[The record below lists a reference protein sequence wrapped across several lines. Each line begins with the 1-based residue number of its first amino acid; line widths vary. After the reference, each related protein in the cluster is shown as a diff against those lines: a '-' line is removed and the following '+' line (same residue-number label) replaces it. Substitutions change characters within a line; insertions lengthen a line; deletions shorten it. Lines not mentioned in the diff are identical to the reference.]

1 MRLDKL
7 TAKILTRTIKEQRP
21 SGLTRVTLEVN
32 SKDEFVVWDKSQG
45 GYLPI
50 FENGYSLLV
59 LAAYTRHTTFNNT
72 YRSYSDV
79 YQLAAIFEF
88 DSETLKGSY
97 YVSDKILSNIYFA
110 VASNEQIAYVTSNK
124 TIDLQ
129 RTKFMGEDDK
139 KLVIKYDIECHATRL
154 REHQLE
160 YREQELESTVE
171 RPIRIVRKYDIWD
184 YTEDEDG
191 EEKVFIIL
199 TYIIEASEIAH
210 EQVYEYVTS
219 TPELYLINR
228 EILKQ
233 QWATQ

>member
-21 SGLTRVTLEVN
+21 NGLTKVTLEVN

-59 LAAYTRHTTFNNT
+59 LAYYTRSTTFNNT
-72 YRSYSDV
+72 YRSYNDV
-79 YQLAAIFEF
+79 YQIAAVFEF
-88 DSETLKGSY
+88 DSEALKGSY
-97 YVSDKILSNIYFA
+97 YISDKILSDVYFT
-110 VASNEQIAYVTSNK
+110 VADNAQTAYLTSNK

-129 RTKFMGEDDK
+129 RTKFIGEDDK
-139 KLVIKYDIECHATRL
+139 ELIIKYDIECHATRL
-154 REHQLE
+154 GEHQVE
-160 YREQELESTVE
+160 YHEQELESTVE
-171 RPIRIVRKYDIWD
+171 RPIRIVRSYHTWD

-191 EEKVFIIL
+191 EEKVFIII
-199 TYIIEASEIAH
+199 TYIIEASELAH

-219 TPELYLINR
+219 TSELYLINR

-233 QWATQ
+233 L

>member
-139 KLVIKYDIECHATRL
+139 ETR
-154 REHQLE
+154 
-160 YREQELESTVE
+160 
-171 RPIRIVRKYDIWD
+171 
-184 YTEDEDG
+184 
-191 EEKVFIIL
+191 
-199 TYIIEASEIAH
+199 
-210 EQVYEYVTS
+210 
-219 TPELYLINR
+219 N
-228 EILKQ
+228 
-233 QWATQ
+233 